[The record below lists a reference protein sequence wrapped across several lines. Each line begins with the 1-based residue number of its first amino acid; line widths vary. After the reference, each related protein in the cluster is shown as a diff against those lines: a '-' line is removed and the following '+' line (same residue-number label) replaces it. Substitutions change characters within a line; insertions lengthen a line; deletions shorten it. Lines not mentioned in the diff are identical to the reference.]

1 MKKAFSL
8 FVLTLLIVSC
18 KNGETSDKD
27 ATLIRGEFILIND
40 AGVIKG
46 DDFIYG
52 VVLNNMATQLNEK
65 IKPLQREEYDMVP
78 VVINGVIKKNKEEGW
93 PEVVEITEIIGV
105 TEPTSELP
113 TKINAD
119 QSQKKISQQPVSE
132 EGNEDEGKRNNDG
145 HKH

>member
-1 MKKAFSL
+1 MKKSIFLIILSL
-8 FVLTLLIVSC
+8 VIISC
-18 KNGETSDKD
+18 KNGNNASGNEEAS
-27 ATLIRGEFILIND
+27 LIRGEFILIND

-52 VVLNNMATQLNEK
+52 VVLNDLAHQLNDK

-78 VVINGVIKKNKEEGW
+78 VVINGIIKKNKEEGW

-113 TKINAD
+113 TKINT
-119 QSQKKISQQPVSE
+119 
-132 EGNEDEGKRNNDG
+132 NEDDNPDSPAEAGHEGHN
-145 HKH
+145 H